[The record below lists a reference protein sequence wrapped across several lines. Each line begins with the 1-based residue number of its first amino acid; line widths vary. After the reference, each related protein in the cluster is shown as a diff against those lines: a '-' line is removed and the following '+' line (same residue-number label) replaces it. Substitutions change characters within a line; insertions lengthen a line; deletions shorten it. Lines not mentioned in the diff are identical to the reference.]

1 MNTNYL
7 AHLASETSLALVLQ
21 QAGLSTNQNILL
33 CLVDMWLDKVLYHL
47 NILIFSAFFQLFT
60 NLLLTTIGMY
70 ICSHVMYIYFFLI
83 NLLFWLFPLMT
94 CVGNNCLLPLS
105 VLDLDVIEWFR
116 VTCFI
121 LLLKSCFLA
130 FHHPGCSI
138 LIGWLFME
146 LWLCLLWFSAWPSDS
161 ALLKRG
167 LSIWCYALN
176 LCKVCMLLCAFWY
189 STCRWTI
196 VQIYREKPMLWHW
209 LSFWPWDYL
218 KLWISLM
225 IS

>member
-70 ICSHVMYIYFFLI
+70 ICSHVMHIYFFLI

-105 VLDLDVIEWFR
+105 VLYLDVIE
-116 VTCFI
+116 
-121 LLLKSCFLA
+121 
-130 FHHPGCSI
+130 
-138 LIGWLFME
+138 
-146 LWLCLLWFSAWPSDS
+146 
-161 ALLKRG
+161 
-167 LSIWCYALN
+167 
-176 LCKVCMLLCAFWY
+176 
-189 STCRWTI
+189 
-196 VQIYREKPMLWHW
+196 
-209 LSFWPWDYL
+209 
-218 KLWISLM
+218 
-225 IS
+225 